1 MILQK
6 HIFQLIANVSE
17 YINFYQNNLPTPHA
31 SIIFSESEYYYIDN
45 IISFP
50 SIFQGK
56 PAIPGLE
63 AVLRSHGLPGKRAWD
78 YIFSALSLSFAHSLH
93 IMIRFALTQKQQ
105 TASTKY
111 LVYRVP

>member
-1 MILQK
+1 MHK
-6 HIFQLIANVSE
+6 
-17 YINFYQNNLPTPHA
+17 FYQNDLPTPHA

-63 AVLRSHGLPGKRAWD
+63 AALRSRGLPGKRAWG
-78 YIFSALSLSFAHSLH
+78 YIFSALSLSFFRSLSSH
-93 IMIRFALTQKQQ
+93 HDSIRSYPK
-105 TASTKY
+105 TADS
-111 LVYRVP
+111 